1 VQLTLKSEEPENL
14 RHTEHGATVRPEDL
28 AYAAGFFDGEGC
40 INITRFRWHCT
51 ETKRP
56 GVYYKLR
63 VMVTNTDL
71 PVLEW
76 CQRLWGGAILER
88 KVKGNR
94 RRSWSWDLYETDSAR
109 FLKDVLPYLK
119 LKRPQADLALE
130 YTRTNRRF
138 GRNTRPPEYMAQ
150 RERFYQQMKAM
161 KLPA

>member
-1 VQLTLKSEEPENL
+1 M
-14 RHTEHGATVRPEDL
+14 
-28 AYAAGFFDGEGC
+28 
-40 INITRFRWHCT
+40 
-51 ETKRP
+51 
-56 GVYYKLR
+56 YYKLR